1 MLFSIFHQ
9 DVCPDKFLILKSE
22 KIRFCDKA
30 QTSMLQLSFDY
41 FHFCGNS
48 TVILGYVYT
57 HLPAKSGSGI
67 DHRLQVSL
75 YCIYPSLIV
84 MLSAFLILIFSIKN
98 NHLSTDMS
106 CCFRL

>member
-22 KIRFCDKA
+22 KIRFCDKT

-57 HLPAKSGSGI
+57 HLPRSY
-67 DHRLQVSL
+67 VSPFYKNLL
-75 YCIYPSLIV
+75 YNPNNYSPCTICKISH
-84 MLSAFLILIFSIKN
+84 FLL
-98 NHLSTDMS
+98 
-106 CCFRL
+106 